1 MATIVETKELE
12 TDPTVQALLES
23 YQKMSSEELLAD
35 ILRHEKEHRGIDWL
49 ALYQQG
55 AEGQAEAKR
64 LARQHIQGLHDEL
77 DSAEVPELTRLYLKA
92 AKSNNGV
99 QTMPEWAIDLEEA
112 NQWRQASGEV
122 LGDMVLRRLRV
133 MQVLENTSAPAGWA
147 QLMVSIGVLAW
158 MRSAYNDYKAARLA
172 GMARQAAVATS
183 IKNVTVAASRAF
195 LATVIVNVI
204 AEIILYFMEKEA
216 VVYMVLVN
224 MTNDTLELQDIALT
238 HGKQTVQFEDPMD
251 RKKVLLPRTHIEGL
265 PLEDDVFWMG
275 LFVAQKRDMAL
286 YGSQGAF
293 ILKPSGQVFPN
304 NLYVGWEI
312 PLPLTP
318 ITAGPNRCLAS
329 ATYQGSAYNFSD
341 ETDRRGSLESQDRA
355 GRGLVRARMHS
366 GKGIRGYMSVIFDT
380 V

>member
-12 TDPTVQALLES
+12 ADPTVQALLES
-23 YQKMSSEELLAD
+23 YQEMSTEELLAD

-64 LARQHIQGLHDEL
+64 LARQHIQSLHDEL

-92 AKSNNGV
+92 AESNDEV
-99 QTMPEWAIDLEEA
+99 QTMPEWGIDFREA
-112 NQWRQASGEV
+112 NEWRQASGER
-122 LGDMVLRRLRV
+122 LQDMVFQRLKV
-133 MQVLENTSAPAGWA
+133 MQVLEVTSAPAGWA

-158 MRSAYNDYKAARLA
+158 MKSAYNAYKVARLA
-172 GMARQAAVATS
+172 GMSRLAAVATS

-195 LATVIVNVI
+195 LATVIVSVI
-204 AEIILYFMEKEA
+204 AEIILYVMEKEA
-216 VVYMVLVN
+216 AVYMILVN
-224 MTNDTLELQDIALT
+224 LTDAPLELQDIALT
-238 HGKQTVQFEDPMD
+238 HGKQTVQFEDPND
-251 RKKVLLPRTHIEGL
+251 RRKVLLPRTHIEEL
-265 PLEDDVFWMG
+265 PPEDDAYWIG
-275 LFVAQKRDMAL
+275 LFCAQKRDLAL

-293 ILKPSGQVFPN
+293 ILKPSGNVFPN

-312 PLPLTP
+312 PLTNTI
-318 ITAGPNRCLAS
+318 ITGGPNRCLAS
-329 ATYQGSAYNFSD
+329 ATYRGSASNFSD
-341 ETDRRGSLESQDRA
+341 ETDRRGSLDSQDRA

-366 GKGIRGYMSVIFDT
+366 GKGSRGYMSVIFDA